1 MTKLLRKLT
10 HDVPV
15 LNENTV
21 IPLRVLTSYYE
32 RCGRYYSVG
41 GWGSYGSATEEEK
54 RLTMML
60 FTGIFD
66 ALAQRS
72 YDPELFSKALP
83 CLSAIGCALSPDYSL
98 SNHDDHWLQ
107 DSSEDFN
114 GSYNPQPVDTGR
126 IKLNQNYDVTI
137 NRFAEHFHDCWAIK
151 KIDQGWVFGTNYDDE
166 RKTHPK
172 LKPYH
177 LLDEESKSKYMSP
190 IKENLKVMLYWGW
203 SLEQDQARL
212 QANRESMRRRMS
224 KDGGSSWIQS

>member
-1 MTKLLRKLT
+1 M
-10 HDVPV
+10 
-15 LNENTV
+15 LN
-21 IPLRVLTSYYE
+21 SYYE

-107 DSSEDFN
+107 DSSEDSN

-126 IKLNQNYDVTI
+126 LENTS
-137 NRFAEHFHDCWAIK
+137 
-151 KIDQGWVFGTNYDDE
+151 ID
-166 RKTHPK
+166 
-172 LKPYH
+172 
-177 LLDEESKSKYMSP
+177 KYNELAVNSC
-190 IKENLKVMLYWGW
+190 KH
-203 SLEQDQARL
+203 
-212 QANRESMRRRMS
+212 
-224 KDGGSSWIQS
+224 